1 MEEETFEKKD
11 YTNFNFP
18 AVGDVVSEWTKTVS
32 LFDSSYLKAQDD
44 STFKTLE
51 QLSLSDGFPKEFDDV
66 MANLS
71 TSVNQCITELNSY
84 IVELKEKDSSLEGL
98 MPKPPRGPSGSNG
111 PDGPDG
117 ADDPD
122 ETEGPDGPEDQITDP
137 ETGIDNAKEQLSYLS
152 DISLSDLQSVVD
164 VLNTVAT
171 DNKISIDQ
179 LLDDE
184 TLGAQIKD
192 LLLKNVK
199 LSDTYKQM
207 IEEGSVVSL
216 VTSLKS
222 LINGE
227 VKEAFGLDEDTEL
240 TLKSYLINI
249 AKDNNLDYSDLVSM
263 DDNSNVLKTA
273 LSSMKVLNQTL
284 STFTEDNVQSKLLA
298 IYDGDLADMKIDDVS
313 QNIIKSH
320 IEVLSSLTNIGYE
333 ELLTEPAYSK
343 EMFNVME
350 RLQRTTI
357 FADLLSNTGSS
368 SSILSSLGK

>member
-111 PDGPDG
+111 PDG

-122 ETEGPDGPEDQITDP
+122 ETDEPDEPEDPTIDP

-164 VLNTVAT
+164 ILNTVAT

-227 VKEAFGLDEDTEL
+227 VKGAFGLEEDTEL

-249 AKDNNLDYSDLVSM
+249 AKDNNLDYSDLVNV

-284 STFTEDNVQSKLLA
+284 ATFTEDNVQSKLLA
-298 IYDGDLADMKIDDVS
+298 IYDGDLSDLKVDDVS

-350 RLQRTTI
+350 RLRRTTI
-357 FADLLSNTGSS
+357 FADLLSNSSSS